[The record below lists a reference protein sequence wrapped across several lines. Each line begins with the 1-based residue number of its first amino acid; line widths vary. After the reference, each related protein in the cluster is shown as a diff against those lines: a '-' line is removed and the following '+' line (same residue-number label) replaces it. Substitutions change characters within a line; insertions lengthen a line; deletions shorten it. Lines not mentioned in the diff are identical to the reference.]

1 MQSGG
6 GGVISGGIIKGR
18 FKRGQAAQFFFAAQ
32 GRVIGN
38 VIGGAH
44 KAIKP
49 QNLRANFRRQQPG
62 RDREILR
69 PRVSRWRAGS
79 SAFSRHAAPLA
90 E

>member
-18 FKRGQAAQFFFAAQ
+18 FKRGQAAQLFFSTQ

-38 VIGGAH
+38 IISGAH

-49 QNLRANFRRQQPG
+49 QHLRANFRRQQPG
-62 RDREILR
+62 RNREILR
-69 PRVSRWRAGS
+69 PCVSRWRAGGG
-79 SAFSRHAAPLA
+79 ALIRHAAPLA